1 MNTNESTST
10 NRYKLP
16 ELSEEE
22 RMAALARALEARSA
36 RRAALDEVRAGTL
49 DAEASLD
56 DPRLRSCKV
65 FAWLRAFPGIGTAR
79 ADAIM
84 RKARVKPSRR
94 VRGLGTRQRV
104 AVLQALEERRA
115 GR

>member
-1 MNTNESTST
+1 MEENTN
-10 NRYKLP
+10 RHKLP
-16 ELSEEE
+16 VLSEEE
-22 RMAALARALEARSA
+22 RTANLARALEARAA

-49 DAEASLD
+49 DAEASLE

-84 RKARVKPSRR
+84 RKARIKPSRR
-94 VRGLGTRQRV
+94 VRGLGARQRV
-104 AVLQALEERRA
+104 EVLQALEERRA

>member
-1 MNTNESTST
+1 MEENT
-10 NRYKLP
+10 NRYRLP
-16 ELSEEE
+16 ELTEEE

-49 DAEASLD
+49 DAEARLD

-94 VRGLGTRQRV
+94 VRGLGARQRV
-104 AVLQALEERRA
+104 AVLQALEARRA

>member
-1 MNTNESTST
+1 MDENENTN
-10 NRYKLP
+10 RHKLP
-16 ELSEEE
+16 ELGEEE
-22 RMAALARALEARSA
+22 RTAALARALEARA
-36 RRAALDEVRAGTL
+36 ERRAALDEVRAGTL

-84 RKARVKPSRR
+84 REARINPSRR
-94 VRGLGTRQRV
+94 VSGLGARQRV
-104 AVLQALEERRA
+104 AVLRALEERRA

>member
-1 MNTNESTST
+1 MEENT
-10 NRYKLP
+10 NRYELP
-16 ELSEEE
+16 VLSEEE
-22 RMAALARALEARSA
+22 RTANLARALEARA
-36 RRAALDEVRAGTL
+36 ERRAALDEVRAGTL

-65 FAWLRAFPGIGTAR
+65 FAWLRAFPGIGTAK

-94 VRGLGTRQRV
+94 VRGLGARQRV
-104 AVLQALEERRA
+104 AVLKALEERRA

>member
-1 MNTNESTST
+1 MEENT
-10 NRYKLP
+10 NRYMLP
-16 ELSEEE
+16 ELTEEE
-22 RMAALARALEARSA
+22 RMAALARALEARA
-36 RRAALDEVRAGTL
+36 ERRAALDEVRAGTL

-94 VRGLGTRQRV
+94 VRGLGARQRV
-104 AVLQALEERRA
+104 AVLQALEGRRA

>member
-1 MNTNESTST
+1 MEENT

-16 ELSEEE
+16 VLSEEE
-22 RMAALARALEARSA
+22 RTANLARALEARA
-36 RRAALDEVRAGTL
+36 ERRAALDEVRAGTL

-84 RKARVKPSRR
+84 RRVRIKPSRR
-94 VRGLGTRQRV
+94 VRGLGARQRV
-104 AVLQALEERRA
+104 EVLEALEARRA